1 LIALATF
8 GLSGSLSP
16 NAPIKVRA
24 RAPLFKASSSAL
36 SADGPP
42 LPSIDYQSSMSIS
55 VKAKAITL
63 RGFEAMLETTSSI
76 LLFSS

>member
-1 LIALATF
+1 MIALATF

-36 SADGPP
+36 SADGP